1 VIGFLLFLAAVGVPA
16 ADAALP
22 PGVTLAPDEK
32 AAADLFFE
40 AMKPHPLPE
49 RLTALD
55 AVLSEL
61 PRPTPFRAIVL
72 CTRTK
77 TLGSLGRPEFKAAA
91 AECYKL
97 LPRAPMALWMYA
109 ESRKYEADPQPSA
122 QAFIAALEA
131 APQFASFLPPR
142 DFQQLL
148 DRLDAMDRTEL
159 SGRLLDS
166 LERAGYGA
174 ANPRWSSWTAK
185 RALDN
190 AIALNDLAK
199 ASRMLPSILDPED
212 ALPLIVDR
220 RYQPV
225 DSGIRSF
232 AADGLAAQ
240 RDSFLNATRGAFEV
254 APTLEHRQDY
264 AAALFAA
271 GRTDDAINLLKAG
284 LLEKASWDRAA
295 FDASLV
301 ASRAANLLWSTGRLD
316 EGIELLRKFDAQ
328 ATSAGFRDG
337 ILSIIPN
344 LARLYIAD
352 KRYQEALDLLAA
364 RAPSAEQFG
373 SPDNY
378 AYVPSLKACALAGL
392 GRTSE
397 AEAERTKAL
406 ELGPNNAAARRMVI
420 GCLGDRTAAKRELL
434 GALAD
439 SSRRQPMLIE
449 LRRAQLPATGEVN
462 DNWTELVRTFAD
474 DSDVK
479 AQLDRYSVP
488 VPQALVPAFLSWR
501 KAAPEVST
509 ATHAND

>member
-1 VIGFLLFLAAVGVPA
+1 MIDFLVFLAAVGAPTV
-16 ADAALP
+16 DAALP
-22 PGVTLAPDEK
+22 PGITLAPDEK
-32 AAADLFFE
+32 TAADRFFE
-40 AMKPHPLPE
+40 AVKPHPLPE

-55 AVLSEL
+55 SVLSEL

-159 SGRLLDS
+159 SGRLLDA

-174 ANPRWSSWTAK
+174 ANPRWSSWAAK

-199 ASRMLPSILDPED
+199 AGRMLPSILDPED
-212 ALPLIVDR
+212 VLPLIVDR
-220 RYQPV
+220 RYQPI
-225 DSGIRSF
+225 DSGLRPF
-232 AADGLAAQ
+232 AADGLVAQ
-240 RDSFLNATRGAFEV
+240 REAFLNTTRGAFEI

-264 AAALFAA
+264 AAALVAA

-284 LLEKASWDRAA
+284 LLEKESWDKEA

-301 ASRAANLLWSTGRLD
+301 AVRAAKLLWTSGRLD
-316 EGIELLRKFDAQ
+316 QGIELLRKSDAELT
-328 ATSAGFRDG
+328 AAGFRNG
-337 ILSIIPN
+337 ILSIVPN
-344 LARLYIAD
+344 LAQLYIAD
-352 KRYQEALDLLAA
+352 KRYQDALDLLAA
-364 RAPSAEQFG
+364 RPPSAEQFG
-373 SPDNY
+373 SHDDY
-378 AYVPSLKACALAGL
+378 AYVPSLKVCALAGL

-397 AEAERTKAL
+397 AEAERRKAL

-420 GCLGDRTAAKRELL
+420 GCLGDRAAAKREVL

-439 SSRRQPMLIE
+439 SSRRQPMLVE
-449 LRRAQLPATGEVN
+449 LRRAQLPATDEVN
-462 DNWTELVRTFAD
+462 DGWHELVRTLAD
-474 DSDVK
+474 DSEVK
-479 AQLDRYSVP
+479 AELDRYSVP